1 METLEK
7 VKETLEYHRQGVR
20 KYHAE
25 YQRLLKENR
34 FAELVKLVENK
45 YFRIEK
51 TNIYHIKNIKNV
63 YDSDFIE
70 CTADVIILGNFIDT
84 EAINEFEF
92 HKNQSV
98 CIKYDE
104 LTEITKEEYISK
116 FTELYIAIK
125 KEYNSIL
132 IL

>member
-45 YFRIEK
+45 YFKIGE
-51 TNIYHIKNIKNV
+51 TNTYHIKNIESV
-63 YDSDFIE
+63 CDSDFME
-70 CTADVIILGNFIDT
+70 CTADVIILGNFVDT
-84 EAINEFEF
+84 KVINEFEF
-92 HKNQSV
+92 RKNQTV
-98 CIKYDE
+98 YIKYGE

-116 FTELYIAIK
+116 FTELYTSIKNEYDSIK
-125 KEYNSIL
+125 K
-132 IL
+132 